1 MKNNTGVESKLSVK
15 NDIIFKELF
24 SKKGNERFL
33 QDFLTG
39 LLKRKIKKIEII
51 KDASLTKKIA
61 SEKLGIIDIKATL
74 DDEMIVDIEMQMS
87 RYKNMEERALYYA
100 SKLIS
105 SQLKEGEFYGTLK
118 KVIVIV
124 ILDYNVY
131 PYEKYITET
140 KTVVKEN
147 EKYEVMKKQKF
158 YFIELPKYRKQRYN
172 KNDKVS
178 QWLAFIDGEDKERM
192 KEAMIKNKEIKK
204 AKEEYEYLTGDE
216 ELQRIAELKQKWQL
230 DYNSLIH
237 DSYEDGVEEGIIRG
251 ISEGKKENK
260 IQIAKEMIK
269 SNFEVKVI
277 SKITKLSIKEIEKIK
292 SKT

>member
-1 MKNNTGVESKLSVK
+1 M
-15 NDIIFKELF
+15 
-24 SKKGNERFL
+24 
-33 QDFLTG
+33 
-39 LLKRKIKKIEII
+39 
-51 KDASLTKKIA
+51 
-61 SEKLGIIDIKATL
+61 
-74 DDEMIVDIEMQMS
+74 
-87 RYKNMEERALYYA
+87 
-100 SKLIS
+100 
-105 SQLKEGEFYGTLK
+105 
-118 KVIVIV
+118 
-124 ILDYNVY
+124 ILDYKVY

-230 DYNSLIH
+230 DYNSLMH
-237 DSYEDGVEEGIIRG
+237 DSYEDGLEDG
-251 ISEGKKENK
+251 ISKGKKENK
-260 IQIAKEMIK
+260 IQIAKEMVK
-269 SNFEVKVI
+269 NNFETKVI
-277 SKITKLSIKEIEKIK
+277 SKIIKLSIKEIEKIK
-292 SKT
+292 KL